1 MSSPATQTSSD
12 CSAMPSKLSSCVIGI
27 DVGGTNTDAV
37 ILRGDNVLAWHKTP
51 TTSDIQDGVE
61 RAIQEVVKKAEIS
74 PRHVGSVKIGTTQ
87 FVNAVLEQDSS
98 KLDKVAVIRLC
109 GPYSRGSPPFVD
121 FPSKLRTLMQGHVG
135 YVDGGYQVDGA
146 VIADISVDQL
156 KEQASIIES
165 KSITSIVVVGIY
177 SPSNP
182 TQEEE
187 ARRILSSELGPGY
200 DISCSHAIGRLGFL
214 ERENAG
220 ILNASLRRFARHVIA
235 GFSYAVQ
242 RLGKC
247 KLYITLNDGTLSKA
261 MTAADYPVRCFSSG
275 PTNSARGA
283 ALLAKSQQLG
293 DTVSD
298 EREVIVVDIG
308 GTTTDICALLKTGYP
323 RQSGAFVKIAGV
335 RTNFTIPDVH
345 SIALGGGSLIR
356 IKDTRTSIG
365 PDSVGSRLEQE
376 SIAFGGETLTANDL
390 VFSTEKTY
398 SLVPSNIKV
407 SGLKEIA
414 RMLESAIDLVK
425 TKQGDAKVI
434 LVGGGSI
441 IIADKIAGVGEI
453 IRPKYLEVANA
464 VGAAISK
471 IAGSVDSTFVPGA
484 KTIDQ
489 EIEAAKALAI
499 ERCVAAG
506 GNKNTI
512 EVMEIDIV
520 PISYVTNGAT
530 KLQVRVVG
538 DLLEGYEEDFDLPES
553 LLDGEVF
560 RKEDLIIVPKK
571 LSEDVNSISKASSY
585 DVVEQVDIG
594 SYRPRINGD
603 LWYLSELDL
612 QFFLD
617 GTGVLGVGS
626 CGEPYPTYIACLE
639 ILRAGGDITI
649 RRQDTFPDDGVVLM
663 SGFMGGPSVYL
674 ERIPGLTEI
683 SDAIEAVMKAADLE
697 TFDAVVPNEI
707 GGMNAFEAFL
717 AAHRFGKSVLDTDL
731 VARAYPF
738 VWQTVRCLN
747 DLPVVPAAIANG
759 AGKTEVFKTAKDNL
773 EAEDL
778 MRGACVNLG
787 SLTGMCTC
795 PVYGAEAKTL
805 PKNSFSHAWQIGRSI
820 ALSRSLK
827 QDPLTSLLASEDG
840 ILLFSGKII
849 SVTRSVS
856 EGFTRGSVLLEPFSD
871 SLSSPTISTPSST
884 STLFI
889 EFENENLSAVLRREG
904 DEDEVL
910 AVCPDLITLLD
921 KANGAPLGISDYKYG
936 LRVSVIALRSP
947 PVWTTERGLEMGGPK
962 AFGLDIPYKSVG
974 TGEYSPPKSVWEM
987 FGGTVL

>member
-1 MSSPATQTSSD
+1 MSSPTTQTSSD
-12 CSAMPSKLSSCVIGI
+12 RSAMPSKLSSCVIGI
-27 DVGGTNTDAV
+27 DVGGTNTDSV
-37 ILRGDNVLAWHKTP
+37 ILQGDNVLAWHKTP

-61 RAIQEVVKKAEIS
+61 KAIEEVVKKAGIS
-74 PRHVGSVKIGTTQ
+74 PHHVGSVKIGTTQ
-87 FVNAVLEQDSS
+87 FVNAVMEQDSS

-146 VIADISVDQL
+146 VVAELSADQL
-156 KEQASIIES
+156 KEQATIIKS
-165 KSITSIVVVGIY
+165 KSISSIVVVGIY

-261 MTAADYPVRCFSSG
+261 ITAAQYPVRCFSSG

-293 DTVSD
+293 DSASD
-298 EREVIVVDIG
+298 EREVLVVDVG

-356 IKDTRTSIG
+356 IKDTRTSVG

-390 VFSTEKTY
+390 VFSSEETD
-398 SLVPSNIKV
+398 LVPSKLKAL
-407 SGLKEIA
+407 GLKEIA
-414 RMLESAIDLVK
+414 RKLESAIDLVK

-471 IAGSVDSTFVPGA
+471 IAGSVDTTFVPGA

-489 EIEAAKALAI
+489 AIEAAKALAT

-506 GNKNTI
+506 GNKNSI
-512 EVMEIDIV
+512 KVMEVDVV

-530 KLQVRVVG
+530 KLLVRVVG
-538 DLLEGYEEDFDLPES
+538 DLLEGYEENFHLPES
-553 LLDGEVF
+553 LLDGEIF
-560 RKEDLIIVPKK
+560 RKEDLEIIPNG
-571 LSEDVNSISKASSY
+571 LSKDANYISKTSSY
-585 DVVEQVDIG
+585 DVVEQLDIE
-594 SYRPRINGD
+594 SYRPRIDGD

-639 ILRAGGDITI
+639 TLRAGGEITI

-683 SDAIEAVMKAADLE
+683 SDAIEAVMKAAGLE

-717 AAHRFGKSVLDTDL
+717 AAHRFKKSVLDTDL

-738 VWQTVRCLN
+738 IWQTIRCLN

-805 PKNSFSHAWQIGRSI
+805 PKNSFSHAWQIGRAI

-856 EGFTRGSVLLEPFSD
+856 EGFTRGSVLLEPFSE
-871 SLSSPTISTPSST
+871 SLSSPTTNSSS

-889 EFENENLSAVLRREG
+889 EFENENLSAILRNEG
-904 DEDEVL
+904 EEDKVL

-921 KANGAPLGISDYKYG
+921 KSNGAPLGISDYKYG
-936 LRVSVIALRSP
+936 LRVSVVALRSP
-947 PVWTTERGLEMGGPK
+947 PVWTTDKGLEMGGPK
-962 AFGLDIPYKSVG
+962 AFGLDITYKSVG
-974 TGEYSPPKSVWEM
+974 TGEYTPPKSVWEM
-987 FGGTVL
+987 FGETAS